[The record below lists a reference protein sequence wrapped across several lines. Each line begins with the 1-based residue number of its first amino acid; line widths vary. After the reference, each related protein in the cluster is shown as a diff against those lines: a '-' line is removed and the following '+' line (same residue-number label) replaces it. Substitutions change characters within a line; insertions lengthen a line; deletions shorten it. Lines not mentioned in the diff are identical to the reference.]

1 MAWDRI
7 EMCKRAADELKDGF
21 YINLGIGMPTLVA
34 NYVSNEKKITLQSEN
49 GMLGM
54 GPFPKK
60 GDEDA
65 DLINAGKQTISEL
78 PESSYFSSADSFAMI
93 RGGHIDL
100 SILGAILP
108 MISNFNFAME
118 YGSSFDI
125 NQFIQLAN
133 ANPAAESISR
143 DLLIGASAVF
153 IWIVNESRKLNM
165 KNMWIVYVGT
175 FLIAFAFSAPFF
187 LFLRER
193 RIIEMNLG

>member
-1 MAWDRI
+1 MNSFFL
-7 EMCKRAADELKDGF
+7 LKDNK
-21 YINLGIGMPTLVA
+21 YIL
-34 NYVSNEKKITLQSEN
+34 
-49 GMLGM
+49 
-54 GPFPKK
+54 
-60 GDEDA
+60 
-65 DLINAGKQTISEL
+65 
-78 PESSYFSSADSFAMI
+78 SYLYLFI
-93 RGGHIDL
+93 
-100 SILGAILP
+100 SILGAIFP
-108 MISNFNFAME
+108 MISNFNFVME

-193 RIIEMNLG
+193 RILEMNLR

>member
-1 MAWDRI
+1 MNSFTL
-7 EMCKRAADELKDGF
+7 LKDNK
-21 YINLGIGMPTLVA
+21 YIL
-34 NYVSNEKKITLQSEN
+34 
-49 GMLGM
+49 
-54 GPFPKK
+54 
-60 GDEDA
+60 
-65 DLINAGKQTISEL
+65 
-78 PESSYFSSADSFAMI
+78 SYLYLF
-93 RGGHIDL
+93 L
-100 SILGAILP
+100 SILGAIFP

-118 YGSSFDI
+118 YGTSFDI

-143 DLLIGASAVF
+143 DLLIGASAIF

>member
-1 MAWDRI
+1 MNSFRL
-7 EMCKRAADELKDGF
+7 LKDNK
-21 YINLGIGMPTLVA
+21 YIL
-34 NYVSNEKKITLQSEN
+34 
-49 GMLGM
+49 
-54 GPFPKK
+54 
-60 GDEDA
+60 
-65 DLINAGKQTISEL
+65 
-78 PESSYFSSADSFAMI
+78 SYLYLF
-93 RGGHIDL
+93 L

>member
-1 MAWDRI
+1 MNSLSL
-7 EMCKRAADELKDGF
+7 LKDNK
-21 YINLGIGMPTLVA
+21 YIL
-34 NYVSNEKKITLQSEN
+34 
-49 GMLGM
+49 
-54 GPFPKK
+54 
-60 GDEDA
+60 
-65 DLINAGKQTISEL
+65 
-78 PESSYFSSADSFAMI
+78 SYLYLF
-93 RGGHIDL
+93 L

-193 RIIEMNLG
+193 RIIEMDLR

>member
-1 MAWDRI
+1 MNSFNL
-7 EMCKRAADELKDGF
+7 LKDNK
-21 YINLGIGMPTLVA
+21 YIL
-34 NYVSNEKKITLQSEN
+34 
-49 GMLGM
+49 
-54 GPFPKK
+54 
-60 GDEDA
+60 
-65 DLINAGKQTISEL
+65 
-78 PESSYFSSADSFAMI
+78 SYLYLF
-93 RGGHIDL
+93 L

-153 IWIVNESRKLNM
+153 IWIVNESRKLNI

-193 RIIEMNLG
+193 RIIEMNLE

>member
-1 MAWDRI
+1 MDSFNF
-7 EMCKRAADELKDGF
+7 LKDNK
-21 YINLGIGMPTLVA
+21 YIL
-34 NYVSNEKKITLQSEN
+34 
-49 GMLGM
+49 
-54 GPFPKK
+54 
-60 GDEDA
+60 
-65 DLINAGKQTISEL
+65 
-78 PESSYFSSADSFAMI
+78 SYLYLL
-93 RGGHIDL
+93 L

-118 YGSSFDI
+118 YGTSFDI

-153 IWIVNESRKLNM
+153 IWIVNESKKLNM

-193 RIIEMNLG
+193 RIIEMNLR

>member
-1 MAWDRI
+1 MNSFSL
-7 EMCKRAADELKDGF
+7 LKDNK
-21 YINLGIGMPTLVA
+21 YIL
-34 NYVSNEKKITLQSEN
+34 
-49 GMLGM
+49 
-54 GPFPKK
+54 
-60 GDEDA
+60 
-65 DLINAGKQTISEL
+65 
-78 PESSYFSSADSFAMI
+78 SYLYLL
-93 RGGHIDL
+93 L

-118 YGSSFDI
+118 YGTSFDI

-153 IWIVNESRKLNM
+153 IWIVNESKKLNM

-175 FLIAFAFSAPFF
+175 FLIAFAFSAPLF

>member
-1 MAWDRI
+1 MNSFSS
-7 EMCKRAADELKDGF
+7 LKDNK
-21 YINLGIGMPTLVA
+21 YI
-34 NYVSNEKKITLQSEN
+34 
-49 GMLGM
+49 
-54 GPFPKK
+54 
-60 GDEDA
+60 
-65 DLINAGKQTISEL
+65 ISYL
-78 PESSYFSSADSFAMI
+78 YLFI
-93 RGGHIDL
+93 
-100 SILGAILP
+100 SILGAIFP
-108 MISNFNFAME
+108 MISNFNFVME

-153 IWIVNESRKLNM
+153 IWIVNESKKLNM